1 MCVHLW
7 GIGFGA
13 TELWSFTILKYGC
26 CFVLNPNLLNLHESG
41 IYTAYALSDDIQIN
55 GDTPFEFGAL
65 ELWSRLCLQNIGM
78 LGKCSHPHLLNKKDS
93 GDGVVPKYSSMY
105 FSTIST
111 FVPHIPKY
119 GALKS
124 TIILNYC
131 EWGHFI
137 HLACYAPIFS
147 DCAFHIVPGAAEKLN
162 IIGEKNGSG
171 PQKCLLELF
180 DLWCETQ
187 PLSHLECKCKSSRCG
202 C

>member
-93 GDGVVPKYSSMY
+93 GDGVIQLYVLFNDINICATHSKIWSFEVNYNFELLWMGPFHPLGMLCSNIFRLCISHCAWGCWEAQHYWWKELQWSPKVPLR
-105 FSTIST
+105 
-111 FVPHIPKY
+111 
-119 GALKS
+119 ALRS
-124 TIILNYC
+124 LVWDTTPLPL
-131 EWGHFI
+131 G
-137 HLACYAPIFS
+137 
-147 DCAFHIVPGAAEKLN
+147 VQMQKL
-162 IIGEKNGSG
+162 
-171 PQKCLLELF
+171 
-180 DLWCETQ
+180 
-187 PLSHLECKCKSSRCG
+187 
-202 C
+202 